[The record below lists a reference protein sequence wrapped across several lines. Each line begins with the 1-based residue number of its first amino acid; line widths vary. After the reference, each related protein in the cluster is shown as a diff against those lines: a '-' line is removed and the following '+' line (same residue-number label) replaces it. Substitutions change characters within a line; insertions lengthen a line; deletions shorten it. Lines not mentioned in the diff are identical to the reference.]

1 MTAEGA
7 PAALDDLRILD
18 LTDRLGQYC
27 GRLLASFGADVIRIE
42 PPGGGEPR
50 RAHPLAEGLPESDA
64 SLEFWFHN
72 MNKRS
77 AVLDLDSDG
86 GQAALARLAAGAD
99 VLLESTTPGTMAA
112 RGLDYET
119 LSPSNPG
126 LIYASL
132 TGFGQEGPYARW
144 AWSDIVLM
152 ALGGQM
158 WLGGYPDA
166 PPTRLYGDQ
175 AYMQAALH
183 ASYATMIA
191 LYHRDVTGEGQHV
204 DLSAHDC
211 VVTAQETAMQFWDLR
226 RELRVRTGAERR
238 APGVGPYPCA
248 DGMVHWM
255 ATGTASGWGNLVRW
269 LREEGVPGDYAE
281 PEWEDQQHR
290 LAHNEQFDSWFMPW
304 ALEKTKEQLAEGA
317 LKHHLT
323 IGPMYD
329 VGEILAHKQLKA
341 RGYWAEAEAPSGGKR
356 HLVQGLPLRMSET
369 PLIAG
374 GRAPRLGEHTDEVL
388 GEPPRRPPGRIA
400 PEPAPAPRRALEG
413 VRITDFSWYGAG
425 PMGTKVLADH
435 GAEVIRIE
443 SQYRL
448 DGLRSFGPKREGHEG
463 PNQSGYYNNHNS
475 SKLSVRLNVNDPGGQ
490 ELVKR
495 LIAASDVVI
504 DNFNPL
510 IMEKWGLSH
519 HEVRRLNQDIIVV
532 NMPMMGLSG
541 PRRNDVG
548 FGSTLT
554 PVAGLCALTG
564 FEHQLPI
571 GVGTNYPDYSCNPYH
586 TMTAILSALHYRHRT
601 GRGQHIEL
609 SQFESTLQLLGPALL
624 EHAVT
629 GQIPKRLGNRDPGAA
644 PHGAFRAAG
653 PSTSA
658 GEDDRWIAI
667 ACFEEAHWR
676 ALVEEMGSPAWAAN
690 GRFGSLES
698 RKANEDDLEQ
708 CLSEWVRAQ
717 DAYELMNRLQ
727 ARGVPAGVV
736 QDAGDTLERDPQ
748 LVARG
753 HYQRLLHPEA
763 GEAWYDA
770 PPVKLSRTAGE
781 LLAPA
786 PRLGQDNEYV
796 FKEILGLSH
805 EEYQEYED
813 ANVFF

>member
-1 MTAEGA
+1 MTAERA
-7 PAALDDLRILD
+7 PGALDDLRVLD
-18 LTDRLGQYC
+18 LTGRLGQYC

-42 PPGGGEPR
+42 PPDGGEPR
-50 RAHPLAEGLPESDA
+50 RVHPLAEGLPENDA

-72 MNKRS
+72 LNKRS
-77 AVLDLDSDG
+77 VVLDLDSDEG
-86 GQAALARLAAGAD
+86 RVGLARLAAGAD

-112 RGLDYET
+112 RGLDYGT
-119 LSPSNPG
+119 LSAANSG

-132 TGFGQEGPYARW
+132 TGFGQEGPYAHW

-166 PPTRLYGDQ
+166 PPNRLYGNQ
-175 AYMQAALH
+175 AYLQVGLH

-191 LYHRDVTGEGQHV
+191 LYHRDLTGEGQHI

-211 VVTAQETAMQFWDLR
+211 VVTTQETAMQFWDLR
-226 RELRVRTGAERR
+226 RELRVRTGAERT

-255 ATGTASGWGNLVRW
+255 ATAAGAGWQNLVRW
-269 LREEGVPGDYAE
+269 MRDEGVEGDYWK
-281 PEWEDQQHR
+281 PEWEDQPYR
-290 LAHNEQFDSWFMPW
+290 LEHKEEFDSWFMPW
-304 ALEKTKEQLAEGA
+304 ALEHTKKQLAEGA
-317 LKHHLT
+317 LEHHLP

-329 VGEILAHKQLKA
+329 VEEILAHEQLQA
-341 RGYWAEAEAPSGGKR
+341 RGYWAEAEAPSGGTR
-356 HLVQGLPLRMSET
+356 HLVQGLPLHMSET

-374 GRAPRLGEHTDEVL
+374 GRAPRLGEHTAEVL
-388 GEPPRRPPGRIA
+388 NEPPRRPPRSIA
-400 PEPAPAPRRALEG
+400 SEPAPAPRRALEG

-443 SQYRL
+443 SEYRL
-448 DGLRSFGPKREGHEG
+448 DGLRRAGPKREGQDG

-495 LIAASDVVI
+495 LIAVSDVVI

-519 HEVRRLNQDIIVV
+519 SEVRKLNEDIIVI
-532 NMPMMGLSG
+532 NMPVMGLSG

-564 FEHQLPI
+564 FEDQLPI

-586 TMTAILSALHYRHRT
+586 TMTAILSALHYRRRT

-624 EHAVT
+624 EHDVT
-629 GQIPKRLGNRDPGAA
+629 GQIPRRPGNRDPDAA

-653 PSTSA
+653 PPTSA
-658 GEDDRWIAI
+658 GEDDRWLAI
-667 ACFEEAHWR
+667 ACFQEAHWR
-676 ALVEEMGSPAWAAN
+676 ALAEEMGSPEWATSELL
-690 GRFGSLES
+690 GSLEN
-698 RKANEDDLEQ
+698 RKANEDALEAHV
-708 CLSEWVRAQ
+708 SEWVRAQ
-717 DAYELMNRLQ
+717 DAYDLMSRLQ
-727 ARGVPAGVV
+727 ARGVPTGVV

-748 LVARG
+748 LLARG
-753 HYQRLLHPEA
+753 HFQRLLHHEA

-770 PPVKLSRTAGE
+770 PPVKLSRTPGE

-786 PRLGQDNEYV
+786 PCLGEHSEYV
-796 FKEILGLSH
+796 FKQILGLTD
-805 EEYQEYED
+805 EEYRAYEG